1 MSTSLSAYEQERLK
15 NIAANKAAL
24 VALGIEQDVASIR
37 TLKTQAR
44 TVKGSAINK
53 KKKASSV
60 PPRTKSL
67 RQQNLDTQGKAM
79 PDKPVVATPD
89 PVVRQ
94 PRKPSV
100 PLDAAKVSTGA
111 TSAEEAATFLARL
124 GEGSIREAPA
134 PASRKTKMDLSSLA
148 VAEDDIAKLVPERIF
163 SLAVHPSPTKLLVAA
178 GDTWGRVNR

>member
-1 MSTSLSAYEQERLK
+1 MVILIDSRSKFPRPTKCSSAQRMSTSLSAYEQERLK

-67 RQQNLDTQGKAM
+67 RQQNLDILPEVYPFSPQHPTN
-79 PDKPVVATPD
+79 
-89 PVVRQ
+89 
-94 PRKPSV
+94 S
-100 PLDAAKVSTGA
+100 
-111 TSAEEAATFLARL
+111 FLC
-124 GEGSIREAPA
+124 
-134 PASRKTKMDLSSLA
+134 
-148 VAEDDIAKLVPERIF
+148 
-163 SLAVHPSPTKLLVAA
+163 
-178 GDTWGRVNR
+178 